1 MKVEDAV
8 SSFRLKNTRDQISET
23 AIRLADL
30 NINNIDE
37 RRRLIEMFDNLL
49 HAIGTLMHHTGNIG
63 DRRVYALLY
72 NIVETQIS
80 IDSWVRNNERTMD
93 MEILRVLA
101 MFSTHSKETITL
113 LEWAKNETL

>member
-1 MKVEDAV
+1 MKVADAV
-8 SSFRLKNTRDQISET
+8 SSFCLKNTCERISET

-49 HAIGTLMHHTGNIG
+49 HAIGTLMNHTGNIG
-63 DRRVYALLY
+63 DRRVYDLLY

>member
-23 AIRLADL
+23 TIRLADL

-63 DRRVYALLY
+63 DRHVYDLLY

-93 MEILRVLA
+93 VEMLRVLA
-101 MFSTHSKETITL
+101 TFSTHSKETITL

>member
-1 MKVEDAV
+1 M
-8 SSFRLKNTRDQISET
+8 N
-23 AIRLADL
+23 
-30 NINNIDE
+30 
-37 RRRLIEMFDNLL
+37 
-49 HAIGTLMHHTGNIG
+49 HTGNIG
-63 DRRVYALLY
+63 DRRVYDLLY